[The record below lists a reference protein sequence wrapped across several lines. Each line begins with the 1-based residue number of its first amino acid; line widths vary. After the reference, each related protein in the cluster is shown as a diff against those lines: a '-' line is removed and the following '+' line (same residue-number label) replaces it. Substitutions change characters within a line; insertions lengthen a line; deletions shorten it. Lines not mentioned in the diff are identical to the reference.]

1 MPWLKAIFRELFG
14 LFVDDDSFALTIIVW
29 LGIGRWVL
37 PRLAMTTAC
46 AGVILFAGLA
56 VILSE
61 NTWRRAR
68 NSSAGR

>member
-37 PRLAMTTAC
+37 PRLAMATAC

-61 NTWRRAR
+61 STWRRAR